1 MAFKMEKVIMLMGL
15 NYDQFV
21 LVQRGTKTIEIR
33 LYDEKRSQLKIGH
46 KILFTDLEN
55 DKQIMVSVKQ
65 LYKFATFADLYAQ
78 FNGAKVGSNSTDNI
92 EKMVNDTYEIYTPEQ
107 ERHYGVLAIEM
118 LLGD

>member
-1 MAFKMEKVIMLMGL
+1 MEKVIMLMGL
-15 NYDQFV
+15 NHDQFV

-78 FNGAKVGSNSTDNI
+78 FS
-92 EKMVNDTYEIYTPEQ
+92 
-107 ERHYGVLAIEM
+107 
-118 LLGD
+118 